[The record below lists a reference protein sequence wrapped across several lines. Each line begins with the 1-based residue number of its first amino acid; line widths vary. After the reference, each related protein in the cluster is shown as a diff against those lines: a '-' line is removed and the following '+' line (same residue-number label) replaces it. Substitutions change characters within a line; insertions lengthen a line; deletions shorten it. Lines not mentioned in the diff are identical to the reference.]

1 LKKQGEFDN
10 ELLRDQR
17 DLILK
22 GLNALDAEFDQ
33 LEESKE
39 DPNKGKSLQE
49 LMREKREATEKIL
62 ESTKTGKESI
72 EERKKRL

>member
-1 LKKQGEFDN
+1 MKKQGEFDN

>member
-1 LKKQGEFDN
+1 M
-10 ELLRDQR
+10 
-17 DLILK
+17 ILK

>member
-1 LKKQGEFDN
+1 
-10 ELLRDQR
+10 
-17 DLILK
+17 LILK